1 MIGDMVVVSG
11 LPRSGTSMMMRML
24 QAGGLQ
30 LLTDG
35 ERAADEDNPRGYY
48 EYAPVKR
55 LAEDD
60 SWVPEAQ
67 RKVVKVVSRLLYEL
81 PEDYS
86 YDVVFMQRDIR
97 EILASQEVMLAR
109 MGTAV
114 AASEQEQLRLRF
126 ERHLVE
132 LEQWLAQRSSFRV
145 LQVAFA
151 RVHEDALAAATRVCD
166 FLEEELDAMAMAE
179 TVDEK
184 LYRQREK

>member
-1 MIGDMVVVSG
+1 M
-11 LPRSGTSMMMRML
+11 
-24 QAGGLQ
+24 
-30 LLTDG
+30 
-35 ERAADEDNPRGYY
+35 
-48 EYAPVKR
+48 
-55 LAEDD
+55 
-60 SWVPEAQ
+60 
-67 RKVVKVVSRLLYEL
+67 
-81 PEDYS
+81 
-86 YDVVFMQRDIR
+86 
-97 EILASQEVMLAR
+97 
-109 MGTAV
+109 
-114 AASEQEQLRLRF
+114 RF